1 MTLTGLYVPL
11 ITPFDASGAV
21 ALDALTVLAH
31 DVLDA
36 GAAGLV
42 ALGTTGEPTSLSGE
56 ERREVLDALVAVC
69 RTRRAHLLVGANSVE
84 ALHAL
89 GERPEVTA
97 ALSLVPPFL
106 RPGGAGVLA
115 YFAHLA
121 KASPVPL
128 VVYHVPY
135 RTGQQLSAD
144 ELRRL
149 ADLPGVI
156 GIKYAAGGIDTGTVD
171 FLADLRPGFA
181 VLGGEDPL
189 ISPLLAL
196 GAHGAIVASAH
207 VATTDFVQ
215 LVEHWHAGDLTR
227 GRPLGHRLAGL
238 SAALFAEPNPAV
250 IKAVLHAQG
259 RIPTAAVRLPLL
271 AASPDAARRA
281 LGHLNELTS
290 LPT

>member
-21 ALDALTVLAH
+21 ALDALTLLAH
-31 DVLDA
+31 DALDA

-69 RTRRAHLLVGANSVE
+69 RTRRARLLVGANSVE

-207 VATTDFVQ
+207 VATADFVR
-215 LVEHWHAGDLTR
+215 LVEHWHTGDLAR
-227 GRPLGHRLAGL
+227 GRSLGHRLAGL

-281 LGHLNELTS
+281 LGHLFELTS